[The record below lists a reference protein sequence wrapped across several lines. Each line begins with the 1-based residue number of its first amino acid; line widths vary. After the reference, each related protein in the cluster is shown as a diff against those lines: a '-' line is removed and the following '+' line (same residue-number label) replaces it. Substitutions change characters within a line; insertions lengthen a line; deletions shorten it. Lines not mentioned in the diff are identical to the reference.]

1 MAHDEDDRSTRHP
14 GSEALRPKS
23 TSAGPSLFERGSGLA
38 MSRNSLQ
45 VPATPAL
52 VQPGEILTGKAR
64 WQIGRRLGKG
74 GFGAVFLG
82 RRLDSPTVDGP
93 PETAAIKVFHA
104 PAGHDPRQL
113 LKRELAALLALKSE
127 RIPSV
132 CDWSIDEGLC
142 FVAMQYYS
150 RGSLWDVRKETPRMK
165 PGAAWTL
172 LLDLLAALKD
182 AHHASLL
189 HLDVKPGNV
198 LISDSG
204 GFVLTDFGV
213 AQSSFSSGTT
223 GVAGLGTVGYQAPEQ
238 ARRDANS
245 FDARTDLFGVGAT
258 VWSQVTGIELAR
270 RTELLTLN
278 SGSGQIYALPPPSQ
292 FNRQIPPA
300 LEEAIMALLPID
312 AVERPGGAAEAHAM
326 VRRLLS
332 GHKDAARVATDV
344 RGQVPDDIARQV
356 TAQIFDPL
364 WQAVAG
370 GEDAWQFLVRYGDGA
385 VLCREGERSYH
396 AFALLTGVVRI
407 ERGGKLLATESREGT
422 FLGEVSTLTGTSR
435 TASMR
440 AQGEVWTLMFN
451 AAELEQFVTSNPA
464 LGMRMIKSLAER
476 LDRESRRRT

>member
-278 SGSGQIYALPPPSQ
+278 SGSGQSMPC
-292 FNRQIPPA
+292 
-300 LEEAIMALLPID
+300 
-312 AVERPGGAAEAHAM
+312 
-326 VRRLLS
+326 RRRASL
-332 GHKDAARVATDV
+332 
-344 RGQVPDDIARQV
+344 IARSRPRSKR
-356 TAQIFDPL
+356 PL
-364 WQAVAG
+364 WRCCRSTPWSDQAAQRKRTR
-370 GEDAWQFLVRYGDGA
+370 W
-385 VLCREGERSYH
+385 C
-396 AFALLTGVVRI
+396 GVC
-407 ERGGKLLATESREGT
+407 
-422 FLGEVSTLTGTSR
+422 
-435 TASMR
+435 
-440 AQGEVWTLMFN
+440 
-451 AAELEQFVTSNPA
+451 
-464 LGMRMIKSLAER
+464 
-476 LDRESRRRT
+476 